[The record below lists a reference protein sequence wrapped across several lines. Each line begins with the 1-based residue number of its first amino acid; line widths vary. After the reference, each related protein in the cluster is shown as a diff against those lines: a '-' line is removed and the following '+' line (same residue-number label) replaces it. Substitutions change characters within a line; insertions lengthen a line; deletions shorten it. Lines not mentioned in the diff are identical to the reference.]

1 MRTKTEIV
9 ILNWNGA
16 GHLRRF
22 LPSVLASVPEGV
34 GVVVADNGSTDDSLG
49 VLEREFPAVGRIV
62 LDRNYGFAGGYNRAL
77 EYLDADYFILLNSDV
92 ETPAGWVE
100 PLVETLDRV
109 PEGVGVVVAD
119 NGSTDDSLGVLERE
133 FPAVGRIVLDRNYG
147 FAGGYNRALEY
158 LDADYFILLN
168 SDVETPAGWVE
179 PLVETL
185 DRDRT
190 VAAVAPKLLSLV
202 EPARFEYAGASGGF
216 IDYLGYPFCR
226 GRILQCVERDE
237 GQYDDARDV
246 FWASGAAFCC
256 RAEVFRALGGFDEDF
271 FAHMEEIDLCWR
283 MQLAGYRVRIEPR
296 SRVYHL
302 GGGSLAQGS
311 PSKVFYNH
319 RNNLAMLYK
328 CASPVQRSVV
338 AIVRPVLDSCAA
350 LSYLMQGRPDYVRA
364 VGRAWR
370 DFLRAHKALAAKR
383 RAVRGAVKGKPR
395 GIYCGSIVLR
405 YLLGRRRF
413 GKLL

>member
-1 MRTKTEIV
+1 M

-22 LPSVLASVPEGV
+22 LPSVLAS
-34 GVVVADNGSTDDSLG
+34 
-49 VLEREFPAVGRIV
+49 
-62 LDRNYGFAGGYNRAL
+62 
-77 EYLDADYFILLNSDV
+77 
-92 ETPAGWVE
+92 
-100 PLVETLDRV
+100 V

-283 MQLAGYRVRIEPR
+283 MQLAGWRVRVVPE

-302 GGGSLAQGS
+302 GGGTLATDS
-311 PSKVFYNH
+311 PAKVFYNH
-319 RNNLAMLYK
+319 RNDLAMLYK
-328 CASPVQRSVV
+328 CASPWQRAVV
-338 AIVRPVLDSCAA
+338 AVVRPGLDLLAA
-350 LSYLMQGRPDYVRA
+350 LSYLVQGRADSFRA
-364 VGRAWR
+364 VFRAWR
-370 DFLRAHKALAAKR
+370 DFLGWHGELARKR
-383 RAVRGAVKGKPR
+383 RAIRASRRGSAAANIYR
-395 GIYCGSIVLR
+395 GSVLLR
-405 YLLGRRRF
+405 YLLGRRTF
-413 GKLL
+413 GRLM

>member
-22 LPSVLASVPEGV
+22 LPSVLAS
-34 GVVVADNGSTDDSLG
+34 
-49 VLEREFPAVGRIV
+49 
-62 LDRNYGFAGGYNRAL
+62 
-77 EYLDADYFILLNSDV
+77 
-92 ETPAGWVE
+92 
-100 PLVETLDRV
+100 V

-246 FWASGAAFCC
+246 FWVSGAAFCC
-256 RAEVFRALGGFDEDF
+256 RADVFRALGGFDDDF

-283 MQLAGYRVRIEPR
+283 MQLAGYRVRVVPG
-296 SRVYHL
+296 STVYHL
-302 GGGSLAQGS
+302 GGGTLTTDS
-311 PSKVFYNH
+311 PTKVFYNH

-328 CASPVQRSVV
+328 CASPVQRVVV
-338 AIVRPVLDSCAA
+338 AVVRPVLDLMAA
-350 LSYLMQGRPDYVRA
+350 LSYLAQGRGDNFRA
-364 VGRAWR
+364 VFRAWR
-370 DFLRAHKALAAKR
+370 DFLRWHGSLSRKR
-383 RAVRGAVKGKPR
+383 KEIRQQCRGTVAGKVYR
-395 GIYCGSIVLR
+395 GSVVLR
-405 YLLGRRRF
+405 YLLGRKTF
-413 GKLL
+413 GRMM